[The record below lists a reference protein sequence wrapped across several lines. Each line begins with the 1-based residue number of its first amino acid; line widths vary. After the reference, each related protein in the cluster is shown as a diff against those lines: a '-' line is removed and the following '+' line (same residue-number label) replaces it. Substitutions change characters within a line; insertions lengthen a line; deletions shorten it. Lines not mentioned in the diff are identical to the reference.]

1 MKKIILML
9 NCFIL
14 LFLLS
19 SKSTVEGTELKQT
32 FTAENLETNL
42 VPFRVWPGRPGG
54 NGDGS
59 EEWLVGNYGE
69 ENGPYRYIGSSSG
82 NVSDLNSS
90 RNYVASVVSAILS
103 YGRGIFITTAILI
116 AGMIAPE
123 NFAGTVY
130 TAESY
135 VSGRSMKT
143 IITTYYLPNYTH
155 YCAQYTIYNKW

>member
-123 NFAGTVY
+123 NFCRNSLY
-130 TAESY
+130 SRKLCFRKKYED
-135 VSGRSMKT
+135 
-143 IITTYYLPNYTH
+143 NH
-155 YCAQYTIYNKW
+155 YNILFT

>member
-1 MKKIILML
+1 MKKIILIL

-69 ENGPYRYIGSSSG
+69 ENGPYRYIGSTSG
-82 NVSDLNSS
+82 NVSVLNSS
-90 RNYVASVVSAILS
+90 RNNVVSVVFFILGNAGGS
-103 YGRGIFITTAILI
+103 VISWATLF
-116 AGMIAPE
+116 AGMIAPGS
-123 NFAGTVY
+123 FAGTVY